1 MNAEILAIGDEI
13 SGGQLLDTNSQWLSQ
28 RLGELG
34 VRVLYHSTVGDEL
47 QPCVE
52 VFRRAI
58 ERADLVI
65 STGGL
70 GPTADDLT
78 REALAAATDRP
89 LVVVPEALEHVR
101 QLFARRKRE
110 MPKSNEL
117 QARFPAG
124 SRVVPNPNGTAPG
137 IDLDIPRAGHALAGR
152 GPCRFIALPGVPAEM
167 REMWQGYLLAALRG
181 MGGGRIILR
190 RNIKCF
196 GAGESQVESLMP
208 DLIRR
213 GRIPRVGINA
223 SRATIILRIVAE
235 GESEAH
241 CRAQIEPTVA
251 EIHKHLG
258 TLVYGE
264 GDEELQDVVLRL
276 LGQSGQTLASAE
288 IATAGLVAQWLAK
301 ADGSGGRYRG
311 GVVAA
316 DEAALARLLPFDPAA
331 SAQGGESLP
340 RAMAIACREQFGSD
354 FGLGVGPLPAVSH
367 PQGSIPGEAKHLH
380 FALASAT
387 GVQAIHVSS
396 GIHPDIVGDYC
407 AKHAIN
413 LVRLA
418 LVATR
423 RNPPSRSDDTKAAVG
438 FDPHGYHHCVATRRA
453 EKTTDRAFFLPV
465 RRCRMGLWQHVRPN
479 LQLLD

>member
-1 MNAEILAIGDEI
+1 LNAEILAIGDEI
-13 SGGQLLDTNSQWLSQ
+13 TGGQLLDTNSQWLSQ

-47 QPCVE
+47 QPCID
-52 VFRRAI
+52 VFRRAVQ
-58 ERADLVI
+58 RAEIII

-89 LVVVPEALEHVR
+89 LVMAPEALDHIR

-117 QARFPAG
+117 QACFPAG
-124 SRVVPNPNGTAPG
+124 SRIVPNPNGTAPG
-137 IDLDIPRAGHALAGR
+137 IDLDVPRADGSC
-152 GPCRFIALPGVPAEM
+152 CRFFALPGVPAEM

-181 MGGGRIILR
+181 MGGGRVILR

-196 GAGESQVESLMP
+196 GAGESQIESLMP

-235 GESEAH
+235 GASEPE
-241 CRAQIEPTVA
+241 CRAQIEPAVA

-264 GDEELQDVVLRL
+264 GDDELQDVVLRL
-276 LGQSGQTLASAE
+276 LGQRGQGLATAE

-301 ADGSGGRYRG
+301 AGGGDGRYRG
-311 GVVAA
+311 GLVAA
-316 DEAALARLLPFDPAA
+316 NKATMTRLLSGSAA
-331 SAQGGESLP
+331 CADSGEAFA
-340 RAMAIACREQFGSD
+340 RATAITCREQFQAD
-354 FGLGVGPLPAVSH
+354 FGLAIGPLPAASDT
-367 PQGSIPGEAKHLH
+367 GEAGQVH
-380 FALASAT
+380 FALASEA
-387 GVQAIHVSS
+387 GVQTFHVSS
-396 GIHPDIVGDYC
+396 GIHPDIVADYL
-407 AKHAIN
+407 AKQALN
-413 LVRLA
+413 LARL
-418 LVATR
+418 T
-423 RNPPSRSDDTKAAVG
+423 
-438 FDPHGYHHCVATRRA
+438 
-453 EKTTDRAFFLPV
+453 
-465 RRCRMGLWQHVRPN
+465 
-479 LQLLD
+479 LLKL

>member
-13 SGGQLLDTNSQWLSQ
+13 TGGQLLDTNSQWLSQ

-34 VRVLYHSTVGDEL
+34 VRVLYHSTVGDKL
-47 QPCVE
+47 QPCIN

-58 ERADLVI
+58 ERADIII

-78 REALAAATDRP
+78 REALAEATDRP
-89 LVVVPEALEHVR
+89 LVMAPDALEHIR

-110 MPKSNEL
+110 MPKSNER
-117 QARFPAG
+117 QAYFPAG

-137 IDLDIPRAGHALAGR
+137 IDLDVVRADGGR
-152 GPCRFIALPGVPAEM
+152 CRFFALPGVPAEM
-167 REMWQGYLLAALRG
+167 RDMWQSYLFAAVRG
-181 MGGGRIILR
+181 MGGGRAILR

-196 GAGESQVESLMP
+196 GAGESQIESLLP

-235 GESEAH
+235 GDSEEQ

-258 TLVYGE
+258 MLVYGE
-264 GDEELQDVVLRL
+264 GDDELQDVVLRL
-276 LGQSGQTLASAE
+276 LGQRGQSLASAE

-301 ADGSGGRYRG
+301 ASGGDGRYRG
-311 GVVAA
+311 GLVAA
-316 DEAALARLLPFDPAA
+316 DEAVMTRLGVQTSCLPPAA
-331 SAQGGESLP
+331 GTAAPRGKAFA
-340 RAMAIACREQFGSD
+340 RAMAIACREQFQAD
-354 FGLGVGPLPAVSH
+354 FGLAVGPVPAVSET
-367 PQGSIPGEAKHLH
+367 GEARHVH

-387 GVQAIHVSS
+387 DVQTFHVSS

-407 AKHAIN
+407 AKQAIN
-413 LVRLA
+413 LARLA
-418 LVATR
+418 LLGL
-423 RNPPSRSDDTKAAVG
+423 P
-438 FDPHGYHHCVATRRA
+438 
-453 EKTTDRAFFLPV
+453 EK
-465 RRCRMGLWQHVRPN
+465 
-479 LQLLD
+479 

>member
-13 SGGQLLDTNSQWLSQ
+13 TGGQLLDTNSQWLSQ

-47 QPCVE
+47 QPSID

-58 ERADLVI
+58 QRADIVI

-89 LVVVPEALEHVR
+89 LVMVPEALEHIR

-117 QARFPAG
+117 QAYFPAG

-137 IDLDIPRAGHALAGR
+137 IDLDVPRADGGR
-152 GPCRFIALPGVPAEM
+152 CRFFALPGVPAEM

-181 MGGGRIILR
+181 MGGGGRVILR

-235 GESEAH
+235 GDSEEQ

-251 EIHKHLG
+251 EIHKRLG

-276 LGQSGQTLASAE
+276 LGERGQTLASAE

-301 ADGSGGRYRG
+301 AGGGDGHYRG
-311 GVVAA
+311 GLVAA
-316 DEAALARLLPFDPAA
+316 DEAAMARLLPLGSAA
-331 SAQGGESLP
+331 SSAGGESLV
-340 RAMAIACREQFGSD
+340 RAMAIACREQFQTD
-354 FGLGVGPLPAVSH
+354 FGLAVGPLPSVSDA
-367 PQGSIPGEAKHLH
+367 GEARQVH
-380 FALASAT
+380 FALASAA
-387 GVQAIHVSS
+387 GVQTFHVSS

-418 LVATR
+418 LL
-423 RNPPSRSDDTKAAVG
+423 K
-438 FDPHGYHHCVATRRA
+438 
-453 EKTTDRAFFLPV
+453 E
-465 RRCRMGLWQHVRPN
+465 
-479 LQLLD
+479 

>member
-13 SGGQLLDTNSQWLSQ
+13 TGGQLLDTNSQWLSQ

-47 QPCVE
+47 QPCIE

-58 ERADLVI
+58 QRADIVI

-89 LVVVPEALEHVR
+89 LVMVPEALEHIR
-101 QLFARRKRE
+101 RLFARRKRE
-110 MPKSNEL
+110 MPQSNEL
-117 QARFPAG
+117 QAYFPAG
-124 SRVVPNPNGTAPG
+124 SRIVPNPNGTAPG
-137 IDLDIPRAGHALAGR
+137 IDLDCPRTDGGR
-152 GPCRFIALPGVPAEM
+152 CRFFALPGVPAEM
-167 REMWQGYLLAALRG
+167 REMWQGDLLAALHG
-181 MGGGRIILR
+181 MGAGGRVILR

-196 GAGESQVESLMP
+196 GAGESQLESLMP

-235 GESEAH
+235 DASEAQ

-264 GDEELQDVVLRL
+264 GDDELQDVVLRL
-276 LGQSGQTLASAE
+276 LRQRGQSLASAE

-301 ADGSGGRYRG
+301 AGGGDGHYRG
-311 GVVAA
+311 GLVAA
-316 DEAALARLLPFDPAA
+316 DAAAMTRLLPLGAAVPPQDGEALVRALA
-331 SAQGGESLP
+331 SA
-340 RAMAIACREQFGSD
+340 CRQQFETD
-354 FGLGVGPLPAVSH
+354 FGLAVGPLPSGSD
-367 PQGSIPGEAKHLH
+367 PQAGTSAEAGQVH
-380 FALASAT
+380 FALASSG
-387 GVQAIHVSS
+387 GVQTFHVSS

-413 LVRLA
+413 LARLA
-418 LVATR
+418 LL
-423 RNPPSRSDDTKAAVG
+423 K
-438 FDPHGYHHCVATRRA
+438 
-453 EKTTDRAFFLPV
+453 L
-465 RRCRMGLWQHVRPN
+465 
-479 LQLLD
+479 

>member
-1 MNAEILAIGDEI
+1 MMNAEILAIGDEI
-13 SGGQLLDTNSQWLSQ
+13 TGGQLLDTNSQWLSQ

-47 QPCVE
+47 QPCID

-58 ERADLVI
+58 QRADIVI

-89 LVVVPEALEHVR
+89 LVMVPEALEHIR

-117 QARFPAG
+117 AG
-124 SRVVPNPNGTAPG
+124 LLPRRQPRRAEPQRH
-137 IDLDIPRAGHALAGR
+137 RAGHRLGRSAGGWRPLPILRPAGR
-152 GPCRFIALPGVPAEM
+152 SGGNAGDVA
-167 REMWQGYLLAALRG
+167 GLLCWRPFAAWA
-181 MGGGRIILR
+181 GGRVILR

-196 GAGESQVESLMP
+196 GAGESQLESLMP

-235 GESEAH
+235 GDSEEH

-251 EIHKHLG
+251 EIHKYLG

-276 LGQSGQTLASAE
+276 LRQRGQSLGLGRNRHGRPGRPM
-288 IATAGLVAQWLAK
+288 AGEGRRRRWPLSRRA
-301 ADGSGGRYRG
+301 GRGGRGRDDALIAVG
-311 GVVAA
+311 PGRVLRRAA
-316 DEAALARLLPFDPAA
+316 NRSSARWRSLAA
-331 SAQGGESLP
+331 SSFKPTSAWPSARCP
-340 RAMAIACREQFGSD
+340 PSAST
-354 FGLGVGPLPAVSH
+354 
-367 PQGSIPGEAKHLH
+367 GEARQVH
-380 FALASAT
+380 FALASAG
-387 GVQAIHVSS
+387 GVETFHVSS

-418 LVATR
+418 LL
-423 RNPPSRSDDTKAAVG
+423 SRVT
-438 FDPHGYHHCVATRRA
+438 
-453 EKTTDRAFFLPV
+453 
-465 RRCRMGLWQHVRPN
+465 
-479 LQLLD
+479 

>member
-13 SGGQLLDTNSQWLSQ
+13 TSGQLLDTNSQWLSQ
-28 RLGELG
+28 RLGEVG

-47 QPCVE
+47 QPCID

-58 ERADLVI
+58 QRADIVI

-78 REALAAATDRP
+78 REALAAAADRP
-89 LVVVPEALEHVR
+89 LVMVPEALEHIR

-117 QARFPAG
+117 QAYFPEG

-137 IDLDIPRAGHALAGR
+137 IELDVPRAGG
-152 GPCRFIALPGVPAEM
+152 GGCRFFALPGVPAEM
-167 REMWQGYLLAALRG
+167 REMWHGTLLAALRG
-181 MGGGRIILR
+181 MGAGGRVILR

-196 GAGESQVESLMP
+196 GEGESQIELLMP

-235 GESEAH
+235 GDSEEH

-258 TLVYGE
+258 KLVYGE

-276 LGQSGQTLASAE
+276 LHERGQTLASTE

-301 ADGSGGRYRG
+301 AGGGDGYYRG
-311 GVVAA
+311 GLVAA
-316 DEAALARLLPFDPAA
+316 DEAAMAAIIGFGPGRILARGGRWL
-331 SAQGGESLP
+331 SAV
-340 RAMAIACREQFGSD
+340 ATACREQFRTD
-354 FGLGVGPLPAVSH
+354 FGLAVGPLPSA
-367 PQGSIPGEAKHLH
+367 GETGEAKQVH
-380 FALASAT
+380 FALASAG
-387 GVQAIHVSS
+387 GVELFHVSS

-407 AKHAIN
+407 
-413 LVRLA
+413 
-418 LVATR
+418 
-423 RNPPSRSDDTKAAVG
+423 PSRRSTWRG
-438 FDPHGYHHCVATRRA
+438 WHCC
-453 EKTTDRAFFLPV
+453 P
-465 RRCRMGLWQHVRPN
+465 
-479 LQLLD
+479 

>member
-1 MNAEILAIGDEI
+1 MERFPIPSNSSIAPIINAEILAIGDEI
-13 SGGQLLDTNSQWLSQ
+13 TGGQLLDTNSQWLSQ

-47 QPCVE
+47 QPGVE
-52 VFRRAI
+52 VFRSAI
-58 ERADLVI
+58 QRADIVI

-78 REALAAATDRP
+78 RETLAAATDRP
-89 LVVVPEALEHVR
+89 LVMAAEALAHIR

-110 MPKSNEL
+110 MPKSNEI
-117 QARFPAG
+117 QAYFPKG

-137 IDLDIPRAGHALAGR
+137 IDLDVMRSDGGR
-152 GPCRFIALPGVPAEM
+152 CRFFALPGVPAEM

-181 MGGGRIILR
+181 MGAGSRVILR

-196 GAGESQVESLMP
+196 GAGESQVESLLP

-235 GESEAH
+235 GDSEEH

-264 GDEELQDVVLRL
+264 GDDELQDVVLGL
-276 LGQSGQTLASAE
+276 LRQRSQSLASAE
-288 IATAGLVAQWLAK
+288 IAPAGLVAQWLAK
-301 ADGSGGRYRG
+301 AGGGDGHYHGGL
-311 GVVAA
+311 VAA
-316 DEAALARLLPFDPAA
+316 DKAAMTHLLSLG
-331 SAQGGESLP
+331 SAPCGGEGESFV
-340 RAMAIACREQFGSD
+340 RAAAIACRQRFRVD
-354 FGLGVGPLPAVSH
+354 FGLAVGPLPSVSD
-367 PQGSIPGEAKHLH
+367 SGESSQVH
-380 FALASAT
+380 FALASMG
-387 GVQAIHVSS
+387 GVQTWHVSS

-418 LVATR
+418 LLG
-423 RNPPSRSDDTKAAVG
+423 KAS
-438 FDPHGYHHCVATRRA
+438 
-453 EKTTDRAFFLPV
+453 
-465 RRCRMGLWQHVRPN
+465 
-479 LQLLD
+479 

>member
-13 SGGQLLDTNSQWLSQ
+13 TGGQLLDTNSQWLSQ
-28 RLGELG
+28 RLGEVG

-47 QPCVE
+47 QPCID

-58 ERADLVI
+58 QRADVVI

-78 REALAAATDRP
+78 RQALAAAVDRP
-89 LVVVPEALEHVR
+89 LVTMPEALEHIR
-101 QLFARRKRE
+101 QLFARRERE

-117 QARFPAG
+117 QAFFPAG

-137 IDLDIPRAGHALAGR
+137 IDLDVPRTDGGR
-152 GPCRFIALPGVPAEM
+152 CRFFALPGVPAEM
-167 REMWQGYLLAALRG
+167 REMWQGYLHTALRG
-181 MGGGRIILR
+181 MGAGDRVILR

-196 GAGESQVESLMP
+196 GTGESQLESLMP

-235 GESEAH
+235 GDSEEH

-251 EIHKHLG
+251 EIHKQLG

-264 GDEELQDVVLRL
+264 GDDELQDVVLRL
-276 LGQSGQTLASAE
+276 LGQRGQTLASAE
-288 IATAGLVAQWLAK
+288 IATAGLVTQWLAR
-301 ADGSGGRYRG
+301 AGAGDGHYRG
-311 GVVAA
+311 GLVAV
-316 DEAALARLLPFDPAA
+316 DETAMARLLSLNSAA
-331 SAQGGESLP
+331 PSHNGKEFA
-340 RAMAIACREQFGSD
+340 RAMAIACREQFQTD
-354 FGLGVGPLPAVSH
+354 FGLAIGPLPSVSDT
-367 PQGSIPGEAKHLH
+367 GEAQQVH
-380 FALASAT
+380 FTLAAAA
-387 GVQAIHVSS
+387 GVKTFHVSS

-413 LVRLA
+413 LARLIM
-418 LVATR
+418 LKQ
-423 RNPPSRSDDTKAAVG
+423 RS
-438 FDPHGYHHCVATRRA
+438 
-453 EKTTDRAFFLPV
+453 
-465 RRCRMGLWQHVRPN
+465 
-479 LQLLD
+479 

>member
-13 SGGQLLDTNSQWLSQ
+13 TGGQLLDTNSQWLSQ

-47 QPCVE
+47 SPCID
-52 VFRRAI
+52 VFRRALQ
-58 ERADLVI
+58 RADLVI

-89 LVVVPEALEHVR
+89 LVMVPEALEHVR

-110 MPKSNEL
+110 MPPSNEL
-117 QARFPAG
+117 QAWCPAG

-137 IDLDIPRAGHALAGR
+137 IDIDVSRSDGGY
-152 GPCRFIALPGVPAEM
+152 CRFIALPGVPAEM
-167 REMWQGYLLAALRG
+167 REMWQGYLRAALRG
-181 MGGGRIILR
+181 MGAGGRVILR

-235 GESEAH
+235 GDSEED

-276 LGQSGQTLASAE
+276 LRERSQSLATAE
-288 IATAGLVAQWLAK
+288 IGTAGLVAQWLAK
-301 ADGSGGRYRG
+301 AAAGDSHYCGGL
-311 GVVAA
+311 VAA
-316 DEAALARLLPFDPAA
+316 NEVVMSRLLPLGSAA
-331 SAQGGESLP
+331 VSPGGESYV
-340 RAMAIACREQFGSD
+340 RALAIACREKFQTD
-354 FGLGVGPLPAVSH
+354 FGLAVGPLPAD
-367 PQGSIPGEAKHLH
+367 GDTGEARHVH
-380 FALASAT
+380 FALASET
-387 GVQAIHVSS
+387 GVQTFHGSS

-413 LVRLA
+413 LARL
-418 LVATR
+418 TMQ
-423 RNPPSRSDDTKAAVG
+423 K
-438 FDPHGYHHCVATRRA
+438 
-453 EKTTDRAFFLPV
+453 
-465 RRCRMGLWQHVRPN
+465 
-479 LQLLD
+479 